1 MNNKDCAIAHIDLDS
16 FYASVECLCNPAIRH
31 LPVAV
36 GGDEE
41 NRHGIILAKN
51 QIAKGFNIKTGETVF
66 SAKQKCSNLVI
77 VRGDFEKYI
86 KYSRMVREIY
96 KDYTDKIEPFG
107 IDEAWLD
114 LSASINIFGPPI
126 KIVEEIQ
133 SRIYK
138 EIGITASAGISYNK
152 VFAKLGSDQRKPY
165 GLFVVTRQNY
175 KEKIWNLPVSD
186 LLYVGRATLKKLT
199 LLNIHTIGDL
209 ANADQQVLR
218 SHLGK
223 NGEMLKIFANGEDTT
238 PVSKFTDERF
248 VKSIGN
254 SLTLP
259 RDISANDEMY
269 AVFCMISESVA
280 SRLRKHG
287 LKTTAIQISI
297 RDKNLYTFQMQGQLH
312 FSTCISSE
320 IAKKAYEIYLSK
332 YHSTIPT
339 RSVGIKCINLGDE
352 NDDIQLN
359 LLTDNI
365 KRDKLENLERTVDQI
380 RGSYGYKKVQKGI
393 LMVDKNL
400 TKKDIEK
407 TNVIFPSAYL
417 VNSQF

>member
-16 FYASVECLCNPAIRH
+16 FYASVECLCNPEIRH

-36 GGDEE
+36 GGDSE

-86 KYSRMVREIY
+86 KYSKMVREIY
-96 KDYTDKIEPFG
+96 KEYTDKIEPFG

-114 LSASINIFGPPI
+114 LSSSIKIFGPPI

-175 KEKIWNLPVSD
+175 KEKLWTLPISD
-186 LLYVGRATLKKLT
+186 LLYVGRSTLKKLT

-209 ANADQQVLR
+209 ANADSKVLR
-218 SHLGK
+218 SHFGK

-238 PVSKFTDERF
+238 PVSNVSDERF

-259 RDISANDEMY
+259 RDISTNDEIY

-280 SRLRKHG
+280 ARLRKHG
-287 LKTTAIQISI
+287 LKATAIQISI
-297 RDKNLYTFQMQGQLH
+297 RDKNLQTYQMQGKLQ
-312 FSTCISSE
+312 FCTCISSE
-320 IAKKAYEIYLSK
+320 IATKAFEIYLSK

-339 RSVGIKCINLGDE
+339 RSVGIKCINLDDE
-352 NDDIQLN
+352 EDDIQLN
-359 LLTDNI
+359 LLADNI

-400 TKKDIEK
+400 TKRDIQK

-417 VNSQF
+417 VK